1 MNELQ
6 EAIFEVLKSIFKNNN
21 LLNRFQKHEEYRG
34 QKIIENSAIRY
45 GILNYVAKY
54 SLANDEYFITEKCFY
69 YLNQLN
75 FFSEKGLLRSKKG
88 TKFKFT
94 FEHPVP
100 SNIIADLLLEN
111 FNNENKL
118 RDILKETDIVTVLTY
133 DEDKILN
140 NSNLT
145 LSFIFLLITSKP
157 SRLFFAALNLFLKVN
172 L

>member
-54 SLANDEYFITEKCFY
+54 SLANDEYFITEKCFK

-88 TKFKFT
+88 TKFKWINKDFD
-94 FEHPVP
+94 FPL
-100 SNIIADLLLEN
+100 SLEN
-111 FNNENKL
+111 CLMASKYGKL
-118 RDILKETDIVTVLTY
+118 SISPTVPPISQITKSSLETSFLI
-133 DEDKILN
+133 
-140 NSNLT
+140 NS
-145 LSFIFLLITSKP
+145 
-157 SRLFFAALNLFLKVN
+157 
-172 L
+172 